1 LHITSLEKDISLR
14 REVTMHAI
22 HRFQTSS
29 VVIGAMLA
37 IALSAPVMAQTEDDG
52 VAMAPAVPSW
62 DETSGYG
69 SVEAIRAE
77 RAITAVL
84 ALPASVDPSR
94 VTTARDALR
103 SGRLG
108 GVQEEAMAAIV
119 AAATTWDDTSG
130 YGSIE
135 ALRAARSLPV
145 ANQVPSDV
153 RWAPASTAEDVARV
167 GTNSPNDL
175 SAALV
180 SGQRAESAHL
190 ATVPLPSQAVSV
202 NSEDRIANALF
213 GPK

>member
-1 LHITSLEKDISLR
+1 
-14 REVTMHAI
+14 MNAI
-22 HRFQTSS
+22 HPFQTSS

-37 IALSAPVMAQTEDDG
+37 IALSAPVLAQTEDDG

-77 RAITAVL
+77 RAITAVI
-84 ALPASVDPSR
+84 ALPASVDPIR

-119 AAATTWDDTSG
+119 AAATTWDDASG
-130 YGSIE
+130 YGSVE
-135 ALRAARSLPV
+135 AIRAARSLPV
-145 ANQVPSDV
+145 VVNDVSNQVPSDV
-153 RWAPASTAEDVARV
+153 RWAPAPTAEDVAGV
-167 GTNSPNDL
+167 GTNSPNYL

-190 ATVPLPSQAVSV
+190 ATVPLQSQAVSV
-202 NSEDRIANALF
+202 ASEDRIANALF